1 VSPQKHLTQAD
12 RQKHPGQKE
21 KVGNFEAKGWIYSA
35 TLGTDFG
42 SHSSGTFIQIMQ
54 HARRMILVPDDQQ
67 QQSENIPN
75 PPAPVSSF
83 RNIDTDIENVLS
95 KKNISDFEKI
105 ALYNS
110 ILNKYLIKFHAQ
122 KDNERAAR
130 DQHNEDIEERG
141 VSDSKTEQAAEE
153 ASNDTN
159 FNIVKNILQQSATVT
174 WDDKGKVFVNGE
186 PTGSA
191 INSLVTHLISQN
203 EFKTLPGWSI
213 FLEAVKKLNIPKAY
227 TPALSRKRKLIEDE
241 NIEHKVRKIDPGLK
255 RKNTE
260 FDFPIKHQ
268 KTVNSKA
275 SVVKRKVADLDTNNK
290 RASSASLKG
299 KKRQIAEGSAESE
312 KKRQK
317 VASQATKRKSSD
329 KLDKTIAKRSKTANK
344 LKRHIEDDTENLA
357 NKRIK
362 LALKKRGIASEEK
375 PGGKRRK
382 IEATE
387 KKVKKAAKK
396 NDKSG
401 KKIKW
406 LGYK

>member
-1 VSPQKHLTQAD
+1 
-12 RQKHPGQKE
+12 
-21 KVGNFEAKGWIYSA
+21 
-35 TLGTDFG
+35 
-42 SHSSGTFIQIMQ
+42 MQ
-54 HARRMILVPDDQQ
+54 HARRMVLVPENQQ
-67 QQSENIPN
+67 HHPQTDNLPN
-75 PPAPVSSF
+75 PPAPVASF
-83 RNIDTDIENVLS
+83 RNIDTDIESVLN

-122 KDNERAAR
+122 KDSERAAR
-130 DQHNEDIEERG
+130 DQLNEDDAQAQ
-141 VSDSKTEQAAEE
+141 SDNKTEIDWAANGISKE
-153 ASNDTN
+153 N
-159 FNIVKNILQQSATVT
+159 FNIVKNILHQSATVT

-227 TPALSRKRKLIEDE
+227 TPALLRKRKLGEDRNIQIEPKA
-241 NIEHKVRKIDPGLK
+241 KVRKIDSIPGVK
-255 RKNTE
+255 RKNAA
-260 FDFPIKHQ
+260 FDLPNKRQ
-268 KTVNSKA
+268 KTDSFKA
-275 SVVKRKVADLDTNNK
+275 PPVKRKNSDLDSANK
-290 RASSASLKG
+290 KQKTGGASQKG
-299 KKRQIAEGSAESE
+299 KKRQLSEGAEESE
-312 KKRQK
+312 KKRLK
-317 VASQATKRKSSD
+317 VARQAPKRKADDKVDESS
-329 KLDKTIAKRSKTANK
+329 TKRSKALIANK
-344 LKRHIEDDTENLA
+344 LKRHIEDETENLT

-362 LALKKRGIASEEK
+362 LTARKRGIASEDK

-382 IEATE
+382 IEASK

>member
-1 VSPQKHLTQAD
+1 
-12 RQKHPGQKE
+12 
-21 KVGNFEAKGWIYSA
+21 
-35 TLGTDFG
+35 
-42 SHSSGTFIQIMQ
+42 MQ
-54 HARRMILVPDDQQ
+54 HARRMVLVPDDQQ
-67 QQSENIPN
+67 QQPLRENLPN

-83 RNIDTDIENVLS
+83 RNIDSDIENVLS

-122 KDNERAAR
+122 KDTERAAR
-130 DQHNEDIEERG
+130 DQHIEDLGERG
-141 VSDSKTEQAAEE
+141 MSDSKTEIDRPANG
-153 ASNDTN
+153 SSKDDN

-227 TPALSRKRKLIEDE
+227 TPALSRKRKLIDGK
-241 NIEHKVRKIDPGLK
+241 NIEPKVRKIDTGLK

-268 KTVNSKA
+268 KTDNSKA
-275 SVVKRKVADLDTNNK
+275 AVLKRKVDDTPNK
-290 RASSASLKG
+290 RASGASLKG
-299 KKRQIAEGSAESE
+299 KKRQIAEGSTESE

-317 VASQATKRKSSD
+317 VASQAAKRKSSE
-329 KLDKTIAKRSKTANK
+329 KLDKTSAKRSKTANK

-362 LALKKRGIASEEK
+362 LAPKKRGIASEEK

-387 KKVKKAAKK
+387 KKVKKATKK